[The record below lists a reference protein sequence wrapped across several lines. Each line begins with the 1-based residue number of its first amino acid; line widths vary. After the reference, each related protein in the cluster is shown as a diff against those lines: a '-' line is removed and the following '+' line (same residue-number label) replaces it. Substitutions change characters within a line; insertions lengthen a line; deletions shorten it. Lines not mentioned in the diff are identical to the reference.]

1 MPDESVAALLG
12 KVIDTQGEIRGD
24 IREIKVRLEDV
35 ADLKRR
41 VAALELLRVRLAAV
55 WAVAVVLGAA
65 LGWLISYLTGVHAR

>member
-35 ADLKRR
+35 ADLKQR
-41 VAALELLRVRLAAV
+41 VAALEMLRVRLAAM

-65 LGWLISYLTGVHAR
+65 FGWLVSYLTRPHS